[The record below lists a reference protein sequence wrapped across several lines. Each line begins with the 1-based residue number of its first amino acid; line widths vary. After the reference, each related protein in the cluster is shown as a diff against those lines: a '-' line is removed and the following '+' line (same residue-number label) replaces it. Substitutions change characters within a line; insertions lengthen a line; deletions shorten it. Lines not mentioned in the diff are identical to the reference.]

1 MSALA
6 AYVDCCRRRLRW
18 LSRLRIVAVGTLFVA
33 VLGVVLAMATAH
45 FVPAAG
51 WIVGARVVLYAVV
64 VAMLLIA
71 LRRRIGTRHAARRA
85 ERRIPAFD
93 GRLATWHDEARR
105 QPRPALLALL
115 AQEAEAIAA
124 AQPPARVAP
133 AWWFALPLGAIL
145 AAAALLLWSVQY
157 APQDWRLPAQRL
169 WLGEMFS
176 DTRPRIVVEPG
187 DVVVPRGADVVL
199 TARAYG
205 FAAGTLRVNAAFASA
220 EGWERADML
229 PISGADEPRQ
239 EFVLVAVTEP
249 VSYFVSA
256 AGVASDRYRI
266 AVADLPVVER
276 IALTLDYPA
285 WTRLTSKRQHHGDV
299 RGVAGTKVQV
309 QVQASQPLHGARLVV
324 GGQRIALEGGVGR
337 FTIESAGSWHLAVQ
351 HGNALV
357 RVSDEYFVELISDEP
372 PEVDFAFPG
381 RDRSA
386 TAIEEVALRF
396 QARDD
401 FGVESL
407 TLHYAINGGA
417 WRDIATVPA
426 GARETLLSHTFEFEQ
441 LGVDERRLR
450 PGDVLS
456 VYVAAEDA
464 RQTTKSALYFV
475 DVRPFD
481 KRYRERQGSGGG
493 GGGDSPLEL
502 SARQREIVAAT
513 WNLIRERD
521 IGERGGEDLR
531 DQVDTIALLQGTL
544 KSQVETL
551 VARAEGRRLAEDEQV
566 EPFVAEL
573 TAAATAM
580 ADAEQTLTAHDLETA
595 LSPQRQA
602 LQHLLAA
609 EASLRDVDVTLSQ
622 DGGGDSAGRSLAE
635 LADLELDPERN
646 RYETPQTPRFGER
659 DESGDDE
666 WRHLE
671 ELARRHEQFARGQE
685 RGDAAA
691 PLSRW
696 HLEHL
701 QRQLDTL
708 QRRLAERQPAGQ
720 GGGMGSA
727 ALADIDRVRAAVDR
741 SLGEDDM
748 SAEAFRQGAQAL
760 RAGAEALR
768 RQGRRELA
776 DQARRAEHRAAA
788 LSAEQRRIA
797 ERLDALQ
804 DDALDAARGGG
815 ARSLAFDDF
824 ALESDAAT
832 KRRMQRDVTDLA
844 ADLADLRQRLADT
857 VPDAARQ
864 LDQALDELAES
875 RIGERLAVAAEY
887 FEAGRPLFMISQEA
901 LVERALTQLER
912 RIGAVAARL
921 AGASGSSASGTG
933 DLDVEDVRAL
943 RRRLEQV
950 GVGDLAELGN
960 IADASGRLADAVAE
974 RLGAATFGGMRAPD
988 REIDARYSGRARD
1001 GGRGADAANGERLY
1015 RMTLAQ
1021 LDQIEMALGKVEGTS
1036 IRVEQLRDDAYHSNA
1051 VARYFRRLS
1060 CTAAND
1066 C

>member
-1 MSALA
+1 M
-6 AYVDCCRRRLRW
+6 
-18 LSRLRIVAVGTLFVA
+18 
-33 VLGVVLAMATAH
+33 
-45 FVPAAG
+45 
-51 WIVGARVVLYAVV
+51 
-64 VAMLLIA
+64 
-71 LRRRIGTRHAARRA
+71 
-85 ERRIPAFD
+85 
-93 GRLATWHDEARR
+93 
-105 QPRPALLALL
+105 
-115 AQEAEAIAA
+115 
-124 AQPPARVAP
+124 
-133 AWWFALPLGAIL
+133 
-145 AAAALLLWSVQY
+145 
-157 APQDWRLPAQRL
+157 
-169 WLGEMFS
+169 
-176 DTRPRIVVEPG
+176 
-187 DVVVPRGADVVL
+187 
-199 TARAYG
+199 
-205 FAAGTLRVNAAFASA
+205 
-220 EGWERADML
+220 
-229 PISGADEPRQ
+229 
-239 EFVLVAVTEP
+239 
-249 VSYFVSA
+249 
-256 AGVASDRYRI
+256 
-266 AVADLPVVER
+266 
-276 IALTLDYPA
+276 
-285 WTRLTSKRQHHGDV
+285 
-299 RGVAGTKVQV
+299 
-309 QVQASQPLHGARLVV
+309 
-324 GGQRIALEGGVGR
+324 
-337 FTIESAGSWHLAVQ
+337 
-351 HGNALV
+351 
-357 RVSDEYFVELISDEP
+357 
-372 PEVDFAFPG
+372 DFAFPG

-551 VARAEGRRLAEDEQV
+551 VARAEGRRLSEDEQV

-666 WRHLE
+666 WRRLE

-696 HLEHL
+696 HLQHL

-776 DQARRAEHRAAA
+776 IKRAGPNIAPRRCRPSSDALRNVSMRCKTTRSTRPVVAA
-788 LSAEQRRIA
+788 L
-797 ERLDALQ
+797 
-804 DDALDAARGGG
+804 
-815 ARSLAFDDF
+815 ARSHLTT
-824 ALESDAAT
+824 SRWNPMRRPSAACNATSLIWRPIWRTSGNVSPTPCRTLPGNWT
-832 KRRMQRDVTDLA
+832 KPWTNS
-844 ADLADLRQRLADT
+844 
-857 VPDAARQ
+857 P
-864 LDQALDELAES
+864 S
-875 RIGERLAVAAEY
+875 RA
-887 FEAGRPLFMISQEA
+887 
-901 LVERALTQLER
+901 
-912 RIGAVAARL
+912 
-921 AGASGSSASGTG
+921 SASAW
-933 DLDVEDVRAL
+933 R
-943 RRRLEQV
+943 
-950 GVGDLAELGN
+950 
-960 IADASGRLADAVAE
+960 S
-974 RLGAATFGGMRAPD
+974 PP
-988 REIDARYSGRARD
+988 S
-1001 GGRGADAANGERLY
+1001 
-1015 RMTLAQ
+1015 
-1021 LDQIEMALGKVEGTS
+1021 TS
-1036 IRVEQLRDDAYHSNA
+1036 RPAGHCS
-1051 VARYFRRLS
+1051 
-1060 CTAAND
+1060 
-1066 C
+1066 